1 MSINKKMLIFVVAL
15 VIIPMLLLFFIS
27 TSVLDKQIEK
37 SAQSFLEN
45 ALKIGRNRMLG
56 RLHEMNKGSQVM
68 VNSQEFQEAVLHKDE
83 GALTSEIRKF
93 KGIYGYT
100 DFIIILDKNKNIIT
114 SFPQLPSN
122 KVTIFEG
129 IVNKAYEDQSGFS
142 TETVFNLAELYQED
156 SEEYNKF
163 KVKFINNYGTSKGE
177 DGYFTKCL
185 AGMAAAPVIVKDT
198 NTVQGY
204 FIIGDIVNNDDYY
217 PRIYSASVKDSYL
230 ALSVDGIRL
239 TSNIQSPTKRNY
251 IGSKIPIS
259 MDSLEGPMD
268 SYFGYV
274 NFGDE
279 IHVFLDEPILDYKG
293 EIIGALG
300 VGIPEHKFWV
310 LIETNRKIIFWIT
323 FTCLVFMIII
333 GRQVSMRITRPI
345 MQATKCA
352 ESIVNGELDLVIDKK
367 LMDGNKSETAILL
380 KTFQKMAN
388 DLKDNEEERKQFL
401 EKLKK
406 EHEHQQHLTYQLKE
420 INDELEERVEAR
432 TKDLRFAIKALK
444 KADEVKSQ
452 FLANMSHELRTPLNA
467 IICSSEVL
475 QDRIFGFLNEKQ
487 EKYIQNILNS
497 GKHLLQLINDILDIS
512 KIEAGKMTLSLG
524 NFLIADIVNNSLTIV
539 KSLAYR
545 KNIEVKTK
553 IVPENFTVKADAKK
567 IMQIFYNL
575 LSNAVKF
582 TPDNGQVEVEV
593 YKRAEF
599 MQVIVRD
606 NGIGINEGDQERV
619 FNEFEQVDSSY
630 EKSHEGTGLGL
641 PLTKKLVEMHGGEIY
656 LKSEV
661 GQGTEVIFTIPIDT
675 EGFLAKK

>member
-1 MSINKKMLIFVVAL
+1 MSINKKLLIFVVAL
-15 VIIPMLLLFFIS
+15 IVVPMLLLFFIS

-68 VNSQEFQEAVLHKDE
+68 VESEEFQQAVLHNDSKSL
-83 GALTSEIRKF
+83 ASEMEQF
-93 KGIYGYT
+93 KKIYDYA
-100 DFIIILDKNKNIIT
+100 DFIIILDENKNVIA
-114 SFPQLPSN
+114 SFPELQSDR
-122 KVTIFEG
+122 VSMFEG
-129 IVNKAYEDQSGFS
+129 ILNKAYDNQICFS
-142 TETVFNLAELYQED
+142 TETVFNLDELYHIN

-163 KVKFINNYGTSKGE
+163 KVKVINHKGTSSK
-177 DGYFTKCL
+177 YFTKCL
-185 AGMAAAPVIVKDT
+185 AGMAAAPVIITESHKSI
-198 NTVQGY
+198 QGY
-204 FIIGDIVNNDDYY
+204 FIVGDIVNNDDYY
-217 PRIYSASVKDSYL
+217 PQIYSASVKESYL

-293 EIIGALG
+293 DIIGVLG

-323 FTCLVFMIII
+323 FTCLVFMMII
-333 GRQVSMRITRPI
+333 GRQVSLRITRPI

-352 ESIVNGELDLVIDKK
+352 ESIVKGELDLVIDKK
-367 LMDGNKSETAILL
+367 LMGGSKSETAILL

-406 EHEHQQHLTYQLKE
+406 EHEQQQLLTHQLKE
-420 INDELEERVEAR
+420 MNDELEERVEAR
-432 TKDLRFAIKALK
+432 TKDLRLAIKALK

-475 QDRIFGFLNEKQ
+475 ADKIFGFLNEKQ
-487 EKYIQNILNS
+487 DKYIQNILNS
-497 GKHLLQLINDILDIS
+497 GKHLLQVINDILDIS
-512 KIEAGKMTLSLG
+512 KIEAGKMTLALG
-524 NFLIADIVNNSLTIV
+524 TFLIADIVTNSLTIV

-545 KNIEVKTK
+545 KNIEVQTR

-575 LSNAVKF
+575 LSNSIKF
-582 TPDNGQVEVEV
+582 TPDNGKVEVEV

-599 MQVIVRD
+599 MQVIVKD
-606 NGIGINEGDQERV
+606 NGIGIKVEDQDRV
-619 FNEFEQVDSSY
+619 FCEFEQVDSSY
-630 EKSHEGTGLGL
+630 EKFHEGTGLGL

-656 LKSEV
+656 LKSKD